1 MLFCFSTI
9 DCVVFCCRVVDGSA
23 FIFSM
28 TDGVVFCFRATHGST
43 LCLSTTCVF
52 FSLACVREGAACFST
67 AGGSTSHFSTTS
79 GTAASALKMGQPFIF
94 SITDDVGFC
103 SGWCSFLFQCYVWYN
118 FCLSTTDDGGFVHLF
133 NGKCNCTTDTTDL
146 YLDMMLLCSHIY
158 SSEGD
163 AVIQR
168 AVRK

>member
-1 MLFCFSTI
+1 MFKHHFC
-9 DCVVFCCRVVDGSA
+9 V
-23 FIFSM
+23 
-28 TDGVVFCFRATHGST
+28 
-43 LCLSTTCVF
+43 
-52 FSLACVREGAACFST
+52 FSLACVTEGPACFST

-103 SGWCSFLFQCYVWYN
+103 SGWCSFLFQCYVLYN
-118 FCLSTTDDGGFVHLF
+118 FCLSTTGDGGFVHLF